1 MTLGEGSG
9 DHDGCPACPHLHPM
23 RISNSASDCNGFSKN
38 PELMPRGV
46 VVNGA
51 LQGLA
56 PFIASSPFEV
66 FVSERVSC

>member
-1 MTLGEGSG
+1 
-9 DHDGCPACPHLHPM
+9 M

-66 FVSERVSC
+66 FVSERVSS